1 MSSVKKAVRPHNA
14 RTIWFYTQCRHWHG
28 YLSAFAFLALMFFSA
43 TGIMLNHPDW
53 FADDAGDP
61 VSSSAQ
67 LSPDDLAAAKRTRD
81 PGAALALTLE
91 SKVSLPGAYAS
102 GDVDPRQAVLRFEG
116 VKGATDV
123 TVDMKTG
130 HADLRIRKADSVSM
144 LDDLHRGKGAG
155 KAWQWLIDI
164 SGVVLL
170 ALSLA
175 GYVLFF
181 AMRSRLRT
189 ALILTGLSVATL
201 VGIFVFF
208 VP

>member
-1 MSSVKKAVRPHNA
+1 MTAAQKAVRPHNA

-53 FADDAGDP
+53 FSDETAEP
-61 VSSSAQ
+61 VSGSAQ
-67 LSPDDLAAAKRTRD
+67 LSAADLAAAKASRD
-81 PGAALALTLE
+81 PGAALALALE
-91 SKVSLPGAYAS
+91 KTQVWPGAYAS

-130 HADLRIRKADSVSM
+130 HAELSIRKADAVSM

-155 KAWQWLIDI
+155 KAWGWLIDI
-164 SGVVLL
+164 AGVVLL
-170 ALSLA
+170 LLSLA

-181 AMRSRLRT
+181 AMRSRLKI
-189 ALILTGLSVATL
+189 ALVLTGVSVAAL
-201 VGIFVFF
+201 AGIFVFF

>member
-1 MSSVKKAVRPHNA
+1 MRPHNA

-53 FADDAGDP
+53 FSDETAEP

-67 LSPDDLAAAKRTRD
+67 VSASDLAAARATRD
-81 PGAALALTLE
+81 PGAALALALE
-91 SKVSLPGAYAS
+91 NKAAILGAYAS

-130 HADLRIRKADSVSM
+130 HADLRIRKADTVSM

-155 KAWQWLIDI
+155 KAWAWLIDI

-170 ALSLA
+170 VLSLI

-189 ALILTGLSVATL
+189 ALVLTGLSVAALT
-201 VGIFVFF
+201 GIFVFL

>member
-1 MSSVKKAVRPHNA
+1 VSSAKHAVRPHNA

-53 FADDAGDP
+53 FSDETAEP
-61 VSSSAQ
+61 VSAGAQVSAG
-67 LSPDDLAAAKRTRD
+67 DLAAAKASRD
-81 PGAALALTLE
+81 PGAALALALE
-91 SKVSLPGAYAS
+91 NKAAILGAYAS

-116 VKGATDV
+116 VKGATDA

-130 HADLRIRKADSVSM
+130 HADLRIRKADAVSM

-155 KAWQWLIDI
+155 KAWGWLIDMT
-164 SGVVLL
+164 GVLL
-170 ALSLA
+170 LVLSLI

-181 AMRSRLRT
+181 TMRSRLRT
-189 ALILTGLSVATL
+189 ALVLTGLSVAAL
-201 VGIFVFF
+201 AGLFVFF